1 MTVLVDMEEQN
12 KSTSETLDSSTEVES
27 LDSQTTVVTED
38 TTPGGT
44 SNPNAS
50 GDKKPSKKKRYR
62 GKGIA
67 ARFNV
72 WLLLFIFII
81 VIAGLIA
88 FISYQQNKKSAN
100 QTTNISTT
108 PLSQQDLDKLRQTDV
123 KVGDPKQILSVESNA
138 VFAGKVLIRDS
149 LEVAGQI
156 KIGGPLNLPG
166 LTVSGDTAF
175 NKISATNLQ
184 VSGATTIQ
192 GALNVQN
199 NLGVSGNLSVGGSI
213 TAPRINVETLS
224 LNNDIQLSRHIDA
237 GGATPSSS
245 SGNALGGGGT
255 SSVSGTDTAGT
266 VNINTGSGPA
276 AGCFISVSFT
286 QKFASPHI
294 AITPIGSGA
303 AGLNYYVTRSSTGF
317 SICTTNSAPAGQSFG
332 FDYIVID

>member
-1 MTVLVDMEEQN
+1 MEEEN
-12 KSTSETLDSSTEVES
+12 KSTAESLDSSTEVES

-38 TTPGGT
+38 TTTGG
-44 SNPNAS
+44 SAS
-50 GDKKPSKKKRYR
+50 PDPGDKKPKKKRYR
-62 GKGIA
+62 PKGLA
-67 ARFNV
+67 ARFNI

-100 QTTNISTT
+100 QTTNVSTT

-192 GALNVQN
+192 GTLSVQN
-199 NLGVSGNLSVGGSI
+199 NLGVSGNLSVGGTI
-213 TAPRINVETLS
+213 TTPRLNVESLS
-224 LNNDIQLSRHIDA
+224 ISNDLQLTRHIDA
-237 GGATPSSS
+237 GGATPSGS
-245 SGNALGGGGT
+245 SGNALGSGGT

-266 VNINTGSGPA
+266 VSINTGGSPG
-276 AGCFISVSFT
+276 AGCFITVNFT
-286 QKFASPHI
+286 QKFGSPHI
-294 AITPIGSGA
+294 SVTPIGSGA
-303 AGLNYYVTRSSTGF
+303 AGLNYYVTRSTSNF
-317 SICTTNSAPAGQSFG
+317 SICTTNSPPAGQSFA